1 MISRRV
7 LLMAGTTVLTAAAAT
22 RGFTSFASASAAQ
35 AFEIVKTD
43 DEWRAI
49 LTDDQYR
56 ILRHEDTERPFT
68 SALNHEKRKG
78 IFQCAGCALPLY
90 SSEAKYDSGTGW
102 PSFWQSLP
110 GAVATRTDTSLFMT
124 RTECHCRRCGGHL
137 GHIFDDGP
145 PPTGKRHCI
154 NGLALAFVPAVKSS

>member
-7 LLMAGTTVLTAAAAT
+7 LLMAGTVLTAAAT
-22 RGFTSFASASAAQ
+22 IRGLTPFASAGAAQ
-35 AFEIVKTD
+35 AFEIAKTD

-110 GAVATRTDTSLFMT
+110 AAVATRTDTSLFMT

>member
-1 MISRRV
+1 MITRRV
-7 LLMAGTTVLTAAAAT
+7 FLMASSAIATAIAFPGLIPLARAAGAET
-22 RGFTSFASASAAQ
+22 
-35 AFEIVKTD
+35 FEVVKTD
-43 DEWRAI
+43 DEWRAL

-78 IFQCAGCALPLY
+78 VFQCAGCALPLY

-102 PSFWQSLP
+102 PSFWQSLS
-110 GAVATRTDTSLFMT
+110 GAVATREDNSLFMT
-124 RTECHCRRCGGHL
+124 RTECHCSRCGGHL
-137 GHIFDDGP
+137 GHVFDDGP

-154 NGLALAFVPAVKSS
+154 NGLALAFVPAAKSS

>member
-1 MISRRV
+1 MINRRV
-7 LLMAGTTVLTAAAAT
+7 FLLAGSAFAAVPIIQSLTPLARAA
-22 RGFTSFASASAAQ
+22 GGES
-35 AFEIVKTD
+35 FEIVRSD
-43 DEWRAI
+43 EEWRAV

-78 IFQCAGCALPLY
+78 LFQCAGCALPLY

-110 GAVATRTDTSLFMT
+110 GAVATREDTSLSMT
-124 RTECHCRRCGGHL
+124 RMECHCRRCGGHL

-154 NGLALAFVPAVKSS
+154 NGLALAFVPAAKSS

>member
-7 LLMAGTTVLTAAAAT
+7 FLMAGTAFAAAVAI
-22 RGFTSFASASAAQ
+22 RGLAPFARASATQ
-35 AFEIVKTD
+35 TFEIVKTD
-43 DEWRAI
+43 AEWRAI

-78 IFQCAGCALPLY
+78 VFRCAGCALPLY

-110 GAVATRTDTSLFMT
+110 GAVATRDDTSLLTT

>member
-1 MISRRV
+1 MINRRV
-7 LLMAGTTVLTAAAAT
+7 FQVTGTALAALAAIRSFTPPARAAGTET
-22 RGFTSFASASAAQ
+22 
-35 AFEIVKTD
+35 FEVVKTD

-78 IFQCAGCALPLY
+78 IFQCAGCALAVY

-110 GAVATRTDTSLFMT
+110 GAVATREDNSLFMT

-154 NGLALAFVPAVKSS
+154 NGLALTFVPAAKSS

>member
-1 MISRRV
+1 MINRRV
-7 LLMAGTTVLTAAAAT
+7 FLMAGSAFAAAIAF
-22 RGFTSFASASAAQ
+22 RGLTPPARAAGES
-35 AFEIVKTD
+35 FEIVKSD
-43 DEWRAI
+43 EEWRAT

-110 GAVATRTDTSLFMT
+110 GAVATREDTSLFMN

-154 NGLALAFVPAVKSS
+154 NGLALAFVPAAKSS

>member
-7 LLMAGTTVLTAAAAT
+7 LLMAGTVLTAAAT
-22 RGFTSFASASAAQ
+22 IRGFTPFASASAAQ

-78 IFQCAGCALPLY
+78 ISMRRLCA
-90 SSEAKYDSGTGW
+90 ST
-102 PSFWQSLP
+102 
-110 GAVATRTDTSLFMT
+110 LFL
-124 RTECHCRRCGGHL
+124 RGE
-137 GHIFDDGP
+137 
-145 PPTGKRHCI
+145 
-154 NGLALAFVPAVKSS
+154 V

>member
-7 LLMAGTTVLTAAAAT
+7 FLMAGTAFAAAAAI
-22 RGFTSFASASAAQ
+22 RGLAPFAWASATQ
-35 AFEIVKTD
+35 TFEIVKTD
-43 DEWRAI
+43 AEWRAI

-68 SALNHEKRKG
+68 SALNHEKREG
-78 IFQCAGCALPLY
+78 VFRCAGCALPLY

-110 GAVATRTDTSLFMT
+110 GAVATRDDTSLLMT

-154 NGLALAFVPAVKSS
+154 NGLALAFVPAAKSS

>member
-7 LLMAGTTVLTAAAAT
+7 LLMAGTVLTAAAAS
-22 RGFTSFASASAAQ
+22 RGFAPFASAGAAQ
-35 AFEIVKTD
+35 AFEIAKTD

-110 GAVATRTDTSLFMT
+110 AAVATRTDTSLFMT

>member
-1 MISRRV
+1 MVNRRIF
-7 LLMAGTTVLTAAAAT
+7 LMAGSALAAAAIVA
-22 RGFTSFASASAAQ
+22 RLPLARAAGTET
-35 AFEIVKTD
+35 FEVVKTD
-43 DEWRAI
+43 AEWRAL

-68 SALNHEKRKG
+68 SALNNEKRKG
-78 IFQCAGCALPLY
+78 LFQCAGCALPLY

-110 GAVATRTDTSLFMT
+110 RAVATRQDSSFGMT

-154 NGLALAFVPAVKSS
+154 NGLALAFVPASS